1 METIDLSVLAS
12 VNGGFDEKE
21 LRGWAAENCPKTYK
35 TLASKSQSQITRAD
49 ADRCV
54 AEANP
59 GFIMRGLINSNLDS
73 YFKK

>member
-1 METIDLSVLAS
+1 MQTIDRTLLAAVS
-12 VNGGFDEKE
+12 GGFDEQQ
-21 LRGWAAENCPKTYK
+21 LRTYAAENCPKTYK
-35 TLASKSQSQITRAD
+35 ALAGKSASQITRAD

-59 GFIMRGLINSNLDS
+59 GFIMRGLINSQLDG